1 MLRRRF
7 VGYPTIYSPYPFA
20 LDPEIIA
27 QLENSLNIKTAENL
41 VASLE
46 SGPRTSYGKSFDI
59 TPKLITLRPLLCLL
73 L

>member
-7 VGYPTIYSPYPFA
+7 VGHPTIYCPYPFA
-20 LDPEIIA
+20 LNPEIIA

-46 SGPRTSYGKSFDI
+46 SGPRTLYDGLVDFASNRRDESV
-59 TPKLITLRPLLCLL
+59 L
-73 L
+73 

>member
-7 VGYPTIYSPYPFA
+7 VGYPTIYSPFPFA
-20 LDPEIIA
+20 LNPEIIA

-46 SGPRTSYGKSFDI
+46 SSPRTSYDGLVDFVSDRKDESI
-59 TPKLITLRPLLCLL
+59 IKKP
-73 L
+73 